1 MRRAFVFDGSVRRKT
16 FALSDNLLTGP
27 LPAWALQR
35 SALDNALLV
44 LLQAREAMVYRRF
57 LVRLG

>member
-1 MRRAFVFDGSVRRKT
+1 MFDGSVRRKT

-44 LLQAREAMVYRRF
+44 LLQARETMVYLRY